1 MQKRCIISEYK
12 RIIRIEKMNTY
23 KQLQTTG
30 KLVTFT
36 GNTVEKQRIIITI
49 REFYDFSQISVGSAD
64 VSNC

>member
-1 MQKRCIISEYK
+1 
-12 RIIRIEKMNTY
+12 MNTY